1 MPGPKMGKM
10 LSQANNM
17 IKRFVIPFG
26 RVASGTSTKLNI
38 QNTAN
43 GEVREVK
50 VIAPYGVSS
59 CPPVAC
65 SHRWSSMMMLTTHAL
80 VFITP
85 RHLRPSQEKLLYI
98 VLVVPTSSLMSM
110 GLSPLV
116 VAVLT
121 SGKVIL

>member
-10 LSQANNM
+10 LSQANNA

-59 CPPVAC
+59 CPPSGLFAQMIINDDVNNTCVGVHNPKAPE
-65 SHRWSSMMMLTTHAL
+65 AK
-80 VFITP
+80 P
-85 RHLRPSQEKLLYI
+85 GEI
-98 VLVVPTSSLMSM
+98 VLYSSGGAYIKLGADGS
-110 GLSPLV
+110 V
-116 VAVLT
+116 T
-121 SGKVIL
+121 ISGKRINIG

>member
-10 LSQANNM
+10 LSQANNA

-50 VIAPYGVSS
+50 VVAPYGVSY
-59 CPPVAC
+59 CPPSGMFAQMVINDDVNNTCVGVHNPDAPKAKPGEIILY
-65 SHRWSSMMMLTTHAL
+65 SSGGAY
-80 VFITP
+80 I
-85 RHLRPSQEKLLYI
+85 KLGADGSVTI
-98 VLVVPTSSLMSM
+98 
-110 GLSPLV
+110 
-116 VAVLT
+116 
-121 SGKVIL
+121 SGKRINIG

>member
-10 LSQANNM
+10 LSKANNA

-59 CPPVAC
+59 CPPSGLFAQMVINDDVNNTCVGVHNPKAPEAKPGEVIIY
-65 SHRWSSMMMLTTHAL
+65 SSGGAY
-80 VFITP
+80 I
-85 RHLRPSQEKLLYI
+85 KLDVDGTVTI
-98 VLVVPTSSLMSM
+98 
-110 GLSPLV
+110 
-116 VAVLT
+116 
-121 SGKVIL
+121 SGRRINIG

>member
-10 LSQANNM
+10 LSQANNA

-50 VIAPYGVSS
+50 VVAPYGVSS
-59 CPPVAC
+59 CPPSGLFAQMIINDDVNNTCVGVHNPKAPEAKPGEVVIY
-65 SHRWSSMMMLTTHAL
+65 SSGGAY
-80 VFITP
+80 I
-85 RHLRPSQEKLLYI
+85 KLGADGSVTI
-98 VLVVPTSSLMSM
+98 
-110 GLSPLV
+110 
-116 VAVLT
+116 
-121 SGKVIL
+121 SGNRINIG

>member
-10 LSQANNM
+10 LSQANNV

-50 VIAPYGVSS
+50 VVAPYGISS
-59 CPPVAC
+59 CPPSGLFAQMIINDDVNNTCVGVHNPKAPDAKPGEVIIY
-65 SHRWSSMMMLTTHAL
+65 SSGGAY
-80 VFITP
+80 I
-85 RHLRPSQEKLLYI
+85 KLGADGSVTI
-98 VLVVPTSSLMSM
+98 
-110 GLSPLV
+110 
-116 VAVLT
+116 
-121 SGKVIL
+121 SGSRINIG